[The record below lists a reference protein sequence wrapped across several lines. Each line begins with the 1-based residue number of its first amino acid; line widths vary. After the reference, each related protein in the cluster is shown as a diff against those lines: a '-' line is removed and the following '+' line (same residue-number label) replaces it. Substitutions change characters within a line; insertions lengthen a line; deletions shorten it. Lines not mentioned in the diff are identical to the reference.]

1 MRQIDDP
8 VRLRRRAANVERELA
23 AAPACESTLAFL
35 RGILEEVRFA
45 LDLYGAFPVMRLLF
59 VWGFSCQA
67 LLLGFAIAQC
77 GWPPSDPEG
86 LNHVARG
93 SAPSL
98 WSQAKPPM
106 DVRCCLLGSYLF
118 CSGSIISGS

>member
-35 RGILEEVRFA
+35 RGILEEVQFA

-67 LLLGFAIAQC
+67 VVIGFCNCAMRLAPVRPRGAEPRRTRQC
-77 GWPPSDPEG
+77 SFPVVPGE
-86 LNHVARG
+86 A
-93 SAPSL
+93 A
-98 WSQAKPPM
+98 M